1 MPVDAVIRI
10 NLESVKPRVSR
21 EVQVPFDLRLNRFH
35 QVIQAVMGWE
45 LARAHVFHGAGGE
58 FGDTRELR
66 LFLVRNERLATVRDI
81 LPGIG
86 AWATYV
92 FDLQENWIHKLEVIA
107 EAAAETDP
115 RLLRG
120 TGACPLQDFGG
131 PLGFEQLRRAAKNRS
146 DPHWKLYPGVMRS
159 LLKFDPN
166 NFDRAAAVD
175 RLGGTVAQW
184 RKKKPA
190 KPHQRSRTL
199 MVVDNEPIRRSY
211 LDDLERAR
219 AELRKI
225 EAELERF
232 KDLDSLSFKTWLH
245 RTFPVEMS
253 RIREIHEECMRLLNR
268 LSLVQQF
275 REHGVKSE
283 GQAYRRAV
291 RVETGEDP
299 MPDFPPP
306 PIDHTTD
313 MPEGFREIFKD
324 AMRGM
329 VDEMGL
335 DADEMETEVNNFLAG
350 VTPGKGNTA
359 NHEECRSIYR
369 QIALRLHPDR
379 GGKMNEPE
387 ARIWFRAQDAYECG
401 DLLTLR
407 QLSAQITN
415 SDQEG
420 PQISCQEIIDRILE
434 TQAQIASLTMLRDTF
449 RRELAWNFSRLTGKK
464 LRSRQDRMARELAA
478 QEATAREELEE
489 LRAECARLGK
499 AQERWESKRGKRSSQ
514 MDLF

>member
-1 MPVDAVIRI
+1 MPVNAVIRI
-10 NLESVKPRVSR
+10 KLESVKPRVTR
-21 EVQVPFDLRLNRFH
+21 EVQVPFDLRLDRFH
-35 QVIQAVMGWE
+35 QVIQAIMGWK

-81 LPGIG
+81 LLGVG
-86 AWATYV
+86 ARATYV
-92 FDLQENWIHKLEVIA
+92 FDLQENWIHELEVTA
-107 EAAAETDP
+107 EVDAETDP
-115 RLLRG
+115 RLIRG
-120 TGACPLQDFGG
+120 TGACPLQEFGG
-131 PLGFEQLRRAAKNRS
+131 PGGFEQLRRAARNRS
-146 DPHWKLYPGVMRS
+146 DPHWMLYPGVLRS
-159 LLKFDPN
+159 LQKFDPN
-166 NFDRAAAVD
+166 NFDQAAAAD
-175 RLGGTVAQW
+175 RLGATVAQW
-184 RKKKPA
+184 RKKKAA
-190 KPHQRSRTL
+190 KPRQRSRSL

-219 AELRKI
+219 VELRKI
-225 EAELERF
+225 ESELERF

-253 RIREIHEECMRLLNR
+253 RIRAIHEECMRLLSR

-324 AMRGM
+324 AMRGI

-335 DADEMETEVNNFLAG
+335 DAEEMETEMNNFLNGEA
-350 VTPGKGNTA
+350 PGTGHKA

-379 GGKMNEPE
+379 GGEMNEPE
-387 ARIWFRAQDAYECG
+387 ARIWYRAQDAYESG

-407 QLSAQITN
+407 QLWAQIAN

-434 TQAQIASLTMLRDTF
+434 TRAQIASLSVLRDTF
-449 RRELAWNFSRLTGKK
+449 RREPAWNFSRLTGKK
-464 LRSRQDRMARELAA
+464 IRSRHDRMARDLAA

-489 LRAECARLGK
+489 LRAECTRLEK
-499 AQERWESKRGKRSSQ
+499 VQERWEVKRRDRSSQ
-514 MDLF
+514 MDLL